1 MQSYRTGAVIALAA
15 AAALVGLWATCAT
28 AAPPESAQACS
39 APHEIVRFDTALPR
53 TAGLLGGGRA
63 LKIVAFGSSST
74 AGTGAS
80 SPANAYPARLESEL
94 RLRLPNVEVVVLN
107 RGIAGEDAKQMLAR
121 LDASVIAEK
130 PDLVLWQVGTNAVLD
145 DYKLSNEE
153 MLVRAGLDR
162 LKATGADIILI
173 DPQYAPKV
181 IVKPEATRMVH
192 LLETIGRQGRV
203 GVFHRFAVMRH
214 WYVALHMRF
223 ADFVAP
229 DGLHLNDWSYR
240 CTAKLL
246 ADAIVDA
253 AGPTAPIASARR
265 VARGPRA

>member
-1 MQSYRTGAVIALAA
+1 MQSCRTGAVIGLAA
-15 AAALVGLWATCAT
+15 AAALLALWATRAT

-39 APHEIVRFDTALPR
+39 APRKIARFDTALPR
-53 TAGLLGGGRA
+53 TARLLSEGRP

-80 SPANAYPARLESEL
+80 SPANAYPARLEGEL

-121 LDASVIAEK
+121 IDASVIAEK

-145 DYKLSNEE
+145 DYRLANEE

-181 IVKPEATRMVH
+181 IVKPEATRMVR
-192 LLETIGRQGRV
+192 LLDAIGRQGRV
-203 GVFHRFAVMRH
+203 GVFHRFAVMHH
-214 WYVALHMRF
+214 WYTALHMRF
-223 ADFVAP
+223 ADFIAP
-229 DGLHLNDWSYR
+229 DGLHLNDWSYL

-246 ADAIVDA
+246 AGAIMDA
-253 AGPTAPIASARR
+253 AGPSAPVANVQRTARR
-265 VARGPRA
+265 PRA